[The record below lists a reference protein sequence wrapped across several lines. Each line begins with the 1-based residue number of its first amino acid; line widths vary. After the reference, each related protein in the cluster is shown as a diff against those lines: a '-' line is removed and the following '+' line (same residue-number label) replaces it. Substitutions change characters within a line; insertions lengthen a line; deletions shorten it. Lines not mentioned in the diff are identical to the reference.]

1 MERKEDLQFIFNF
14 LSDSEEEEKAEE
26 KKEEN
31 CVLPSGILDST
42 SKKFE
47 KSSSS
52 DNDYDLTEWISK
64 KTSKSSKED
73 MPDSKV
79 NAKNKQ

>member
-26 KKEEN
+26 RKEEN

-42 SKKFE
+42 SKKF
-47 KSSSS
+47 
-52 DNDYDLTEWISK
+52 
-64 KTSKSSKED
+64 
-73 MPDSKV
+73 
-79 NAKNKQ
+79 